1 MKTIAIITSFLLIT
15 ACTSNTKLVK
25 HDEPIMHNE
34 NDKLC
39 ENHKSDFQYFRA
51 SFNKEH
57 AEACSSGCVYTSSM
71 SKNSDTMERIA
82 GLYYLMNCDSNHGRL

>member
-1 MKTIAIITSFLLIT
+1 MKTIALIASFLLIT

-39 ENHKSDFQYFRA
+39 ENHKSDFQYFHA
-51 SFNKEH
+51 AFDKEH
-57 AEACSSGCVYTSSM
+57 AEACSSGCAYTSSM